1 VSEGDGL
8 ARRILETVEI
18 LSAPPGGILLGPAEP
33 VSLDRLI
40 FDQGSDCMDSRPVL
54 RPSDEP
60 FLASVG
66 ENVAQALD
74 LGGLLMTDDDGPVP
88 ARPDPVRPVDEPAH
102 LPRQVGVQIAH
113 EVGQLAGVF
122 DVQQQVVMGGEKR
135 VGADR
140 DGIQP
145 ERSSKDAED
154 DLVQRR
160 AGPQEV
166 TAVDGAA
173 GDLDEGPAFG
183 DET

>member
-1 VSEGDGL
+1 MIQKG
-8 ARRILETVEI
+8 
-18 LSAPPGGILLGPAEP
+18 
-33 VSLDRLI
+33 
-40 FDQGSDCMDSRPVL
+40 C
-54 RPSDEP
+54 
-60 FLASVG
+60 
-66 ENVAQALD
+66 
-74 LGGLLMTDDDGPVP
+74 
-88 ARPDPVRPVDEPAH
+88 
-102 LPRQVGVQIAH
+102 
-113 EVGQLAGVF
+113 QLVGVF
-122 DVQQQVVMGGEKR
+122 DVQQQVVMGREKR

-145 ERSSKDAED
+145 ERSAEDAED